1 MKNAIALLALSLALE
16 AGFLLQI
23 AVHAPQAAAPA
34 AAQQGVARAA
44 APRATRG

>member
-23 AVHAPQAAAPA
+23 SLHAPTPA
-34 AAQQGVARAA
+34 AAAAVQQGVARAS
-44 APRATRG
+44 APRVTG